1 MKKIVGIILSLI
13 IALMVTSC
21 EDSTFNLDYKAP
33 LAIEYTGVDNN
44 NIVTLDKGVT
54 SYTAKISV
62 KAASTQIKYFE
73 IYNADAKSGNKGT
86 LIAGTS
92 KNFDDGQGN
101 GVPSYTVEYVIN
113 NIVQNQCIKTIA
125 TDKDGNT
132 YERNLFVSITPVVL
146 FSNPVK
152 IETQED
158 YYGSY
163 FASWLDG
170 RVYMRSNGEQY
181 KSEIDFSIGD
191 VIIQAEGATA
201 VPALVNPAERSN
213 MGLLTISG
221 LTSTKFELTTLT
233 KAQYDAVTQVAEAP
247 ITSLAEPT
255 KDAVKLVTGKVYSF
269 KSASGKKGLIYI
281 TSISAK
287 TGTIQ
292 NTTGDWIKNTPYSQV
307 SLTVKTVK
315 LP

>member
-1 MKKIVGIILSLI
+1 MKKIVGSILSLL

-21 EDSTFNLDYKAP
+21 GDSTFNLDYKAP
-33 LAIEYTGVDNN
+33 LTIEYTGVDNN

-54 SYTAKISV
+54 SYTAKIEV
-62 KAASTQIKYFE
+62 KAPSTEIKYFE

-92 KNFDDGQGN
+92 INFDDGQGN
-101 GVPSYTVEYVIN
+101 GVPSYSVQYVIN
-113 NIVQNQCIKTIA
+113 NIVQNQCIKAIV

-132 YERNLFVSITPVVL
+132 YERNLFVNITPAVL
-146 FSNPVK
+146 FSNAVK

-158 YYGSY
+158 YYGCY
-163 FASWLDG
+163 FATWLDG

-201 VPALVNPAERSN
+201 VPALVNPAERTN
-213 MGLLTISG
+213 MGLYSISG
-221 LTSTKFELTTLT
+221 MTSTKFELTTLT
-233 KAQYDAVTQVAEAP
+233 KAQYDAVTLVDGSP
-247 ITSLAEPT
+247 ITSLADPT

-269 KSASGKKGLIYI
+269 KSATGKEGLIYI
-281 TSISAK
+281 ASISAK

-292 NTTGDWIKNTPYSQV
+292 NTTGDWIKNTSYSQV
-307 SLTVKTVK
+307 SLTAKTVK
-315 LP
+315 VP